1 MQRVYLISSKHNKNL
16 DITVEKGRG
25 LQAARGGHPCRKPAS
40 QEGGEKENK
49 PTKTPPSPTHL
60 HFASTKDQS
69 NEIKAAIM
77 VTFLHI

>member
-49 PTKTPPSPTHL
+49 PTKTPHL
-60 HFASTKDQS
+60 P
-69 NEIKAAIM
+69 
-77 VTFLHI
+77 HIYILPLLKISQMKLKQQ